1 MTGFTGQTGPTQY
14 LPWITSDISSTIYIQ
29 FPVYLGNTP
38 SESFDLNIQGNVSS
52 TNISSQTSSVSQ
64 INTNTLSI
72 SSISSNSSIMN
83 AQDCIITGHL
93 GIQRI
98 SNESID
104 ISGITNTIRLNTNTI
119 HYPISL
125 TEISGNNITTN
136 FNDFQAYRIV
146 SDSSTNYQLF
156 PAFSWNPNTYYR
168 LYLWIEYTNGNYA
181 FCDKVNL
188 DGQTYT
194 PYFQDGTPSLSGT
207 ISYIIQTIHI
217 IKIDG
222 VCRVFSDMDIYATF

>member
-1 MTGFTGQTGPTQY
+1 M
-14 LPWITSDISSTIYIQ
+14 
-29 FPVYLGNTP
+29 
-38 SESFDLNIQGNVSS
+38 NVS
-52 TNISSQTSSVSQ
+52 
-64 INTNTLSI
+64 
-72 SSISSNSSIMN
+72 
-83 AQDCIITGHL
+83 QDCVITGHL

-98 SNESID
+98 SNESVENA
-104 ISGITNTIRLNTNTI
+104 GTTNTTRLNTSAI
-119 HYPISL
+119 YYPISL

-168 LYLWIEYTNGNYA
+168 IYLWIEYTTQNYA
-181 FCDKVNL
+181 FCDRVYI

-194 PYFQDGTPSLSGT
+194 PYFQDGIPSLSG

-222 VCRVFSDMDIYATF
+222 VYRVFSDVDIYTTF